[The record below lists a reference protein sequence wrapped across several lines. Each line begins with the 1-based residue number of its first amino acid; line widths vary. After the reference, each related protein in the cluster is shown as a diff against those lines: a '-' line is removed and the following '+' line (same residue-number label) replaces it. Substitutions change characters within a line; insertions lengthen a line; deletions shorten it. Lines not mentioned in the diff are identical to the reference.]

1 MKTSMLITCA
11 LLACS
16 SFAAVAATPV
26 ERAAAAAAQQEKEK
40 AKQDPYA
47 VQGSGPHKFDQLKG
61 HEKGYLTL
69 KDVEANSWLAG
80 NFAKCDQDKD
90 GRLTEKEYDACQPRP

>member
-1 MKTSMLITCA
+1 MKTSILIACA
-11 LLACS
+11 LLAGS
-16 SFAAVAATPV
+16 SLVAVAAPA
-26 ERAAAAAAQQEKEK
+26 ERSAATAAQQEKEK

-90 GRLTEKEYDACQPRP
+90 GRLTEKEYDACQPKP